1 MNSPRPGV
9 SLIAGFVWWGAL
21 LNLAGWG
28 LSLFRVLNPMA
39 YGLALSV
46 LLGASLFFLQNEP
59 WRNFFLKSIKRFR
72 RPLPA
77 AFACAVGFILL
88 GALGHAPSNYDALT
102 YRIPRILHWLNHGGW
117 FWIATAN
124 PRQNYSGVGQEWL
137 LAPILALTATSRLLF
152 LPNFFCFLLL
162 PSVFFRVFRG
172 LGCSGRTARTWMWL
186 FPFAPVYLL
195 QAGGIANDLLGAFW
209 FLASLALLPGRFLL
223 GCAPV
228 ASVLSLALATGVKA
242 SNLVLLL
249 PWLVKFLWQI
259 LRQKTPWHTT
269 LLAAPLAW
277 VISFAPLAYLNSRHT
292 GDWSGDPSNEG
303 GMKTDHP
310 LLTLAGNTILVISAS
325 LQQPFELG
333 SRHVISAMG
342 QLCPPR
348 AREKFSEA
356 YPRWS
361 LDHREFAIEEG
372 AAWSWMLFAFVL
384 TFFFTARR
392 RPMAEHFWVTV
403 AVWVSVFFM
412 MGKLASEA
420 IPRLLAPLYPL
431 LLIVPEG
438 RRGQSSRAGKV
449 TIGWIML
456 FLGLPL
462 LLAPS
467 RPLVPWSLMGQ
478 ALDALDPTAGLS
490 MRITRV
496 QEAYH
501 QRARGL
507 LPLIPRDMENKYL
520 RVLLISNGNDME
532 GPLWWPLGK
541 RQVES
546 RRMADAPPQQA
557 PDLILIREKEWPAWS
572 SLWQLTAQSRG
583 RLSLT
588 QLARVGAEEWLCLEP
603 LSWPVQP

>member
-1 MNSPRPGV
+1 MNGPRPGV

-21 LNLAGWG
+21 LSLAGWG
-28 LSLFRVLNPMA
+28 LSLFSVLNSVA
-39 YGLALSV
+39 YGLVLSILV
-46 LLGASLFFLQNEP
+46 GASLFFLKNEP
-59 WRNFFLKSIKRFR
+59 WPVFFLKSIKRFR

-77 AFACAVGFILL
+77 AFASAVGLILL
-88 GALGHAPSNYDALT
+88 GALLYPPSNYDALT

-117 FWIATAN
+117 FWITTAN

-186 FPFAPVYLL
+186 FSFAPVYLL

-223 GCAPV
+223 GSSPV

-249 PWLVKFLWQI
+249 PWLMKFLWQI
-259 LRQKTPWHTT
+259 FRQKSLWHTT
-269 LLAAPLAW
+269 LAAAPLAL
-277 VISFAPLAYLNSRHT
+277 VVSFAPLAYLNWRHA

-303 GMKTDHP
+303 GMKTDRP

-325 LQQPFELG
+325 LQQPLELG
-333 SRHVISAMG
+333 SRRVISAMG

-348 AREKFSEA
+348 AREKLTEA

-361 LDHREFAIEEG
+361 LDAREFAIEEG
-372 AAWSWMLFAFVL
+372 AAWSWMLFAFSFTV
-384 TFFFTARR
+384 FFAARKKR
-392 RPMAEHFWVTV
+392 RAEHVWLMV

-431 LLIVPEG
+431 LLIAPEG
-438 RRGQSSRAGKV
+438 RRGQPTRAGKV
-449 TIGWIML
+449 CMVLMIL
-456 FLGLPL
+456 CLGFPL

-467 RPLVPWSLMGQ
+467 RPMVPLSLIGK
-478 ALDALDPTAGLS
+478 ALHALGPTASLS
-490 MRITRV
+490 LRITRV

-507 LPLIPRDMENKYL
+507 LPLIPSDMENRYL
-520 RVLLISNGNDME
+520 KILLISNGNDIE
-532 GPLWWPLGK
+532 GPLWWPYGK
-541 RQVES
+541 RSVES
-546 RRMADAPPQQA
+546 RRLADAPPQQA
-557 PDLILIREKEWPAWS
+557 PDLILIRKKEWPTWS
-572 SLWQLTAQSRG
+572 SLWQMAAQPRAQ
-583 RLSLT
+583 LSLT
-588 QLARVGAEEWLCLEP
+588 QLARVGAEEWLCLVP
-603 LSWPVQP
+603 LSWPMQQ